1 MNTHKTPPKRP
12 LTRPRPKDGKTI
24 VSKPK
29 TRQNA
34 RKRPKTAK
42 KVPLEDHECIKF
54 AAWLAKRQIPATHI
68 PNESRSSK
76 RDAAIRARKL
86 KTMGVSRGVWDY
98 EVYVPI
104 YDVDGDLAEYQLL
117 KIEMKRQRGGG
128 STVSKEQKYW
138 GKIYELAG
146 IPCKICY
153 GADEAIEFVKE
164 YYKEK
169 GDEICF

>member
-1 MNTHKTPPKRP
+1 MPRTALKRST
-12 LTRPRPKDGKTI
+12 TRSGAKDGKTI

-29 TRQNA
+29 TLQKA
-34 RKRPKTAK
+34 RKRPNTAK

-86 KTMGVSRGVWDY
+86 KMMGVSRGVWDY
-98 EVYVPI
+98 EIFVPI
-104 YDVDGDLAEYQLL
+104 YDIDGELATYQQI

-128 STVSKEQKYW
+128 STVSKEQKDW
-138 GKIYELAG
+138 GKIYESAG

-153 GADEAIEFVKE
+153 GADEAIAFVEE
-164 YYKEK
+164 YYKED
-169 GDEICF
+169 GEIEF

>member
-1 MNTHKTPPKRP
+1 MPKSALKRAT
-12 LTRPRPKDGKTI
+12 TRSRPKDGKTI

-34 RKRPKTAK
+34 IKRPKTAK

-54 AAWLAKRQIPATHI
+54 AAWLAKHQIPATHI

-86 KTMGVSRGVWDY
+86 KIMGVSRGVWDY
-98 EVYVPI
+98 EVFVPI

-128 STVSKEQKYW
+128 STVSKEQKDW

-153 GADEAIEFVKE
+153 GADEAIEFVSEFYREDDKIE
-164 YYKEK
+164 
-169 GDEICF
+169 F

>member
-1 MNTHKTPPKRP
+1 MPKSASKRP
-12 LTRPRPKDGKTI
+12 MTRPRPKDGKTI
-24 VSKPK
+24 ISKPK

-42 KVPLEDHECIKF
+42 KVPLEDQECKNF
-54 AAWLAKRQIPATHI
+54 HDWMEERQIPHTHI

-86 KTMGVSRGVWDY
+86 KMMGVSRGVWDY
-98 EVYVPI
+98 EVFVPV
-104 YDVDGDLAEYQLL
+104 YDIDGELATYQQI

-128 STVSKEQKYW
+128 STVFKEQKDW
-138 GKIYELAG
+138 GKIYEVAG

-153 GADEAIEFVKE
+153 GANEAIAFVEE
-164 YYKEK
+164 YYKEDGK
-169 GDEICF
+169 IEF